1 MAYKKGFSLHCQ
13 AVFQDTPWT
22 FMTTMFN
29 QPFYYQG
36 EKELLIEFLDYLTLD
51 FFYPA
56 ILREKILLVR
66 NARQSSCW
74 QNTQCLE
81 VGFDLGLNWNI
92 ADDYTQKD

>member
-36 EKELLIEFLDYLTLD
+36 EKRITNRIFRLFDIG

-56 ILREKILLVR
+56 ILKKKIFLRLSR
-66 NARQSSCW
+66 HSSCW
-74 QNTQCLE
+74 QNTRCLG
-81 VGFDLGLNWNI
+81 VGFDIGFN
-92 ADDYTQKD
+92 